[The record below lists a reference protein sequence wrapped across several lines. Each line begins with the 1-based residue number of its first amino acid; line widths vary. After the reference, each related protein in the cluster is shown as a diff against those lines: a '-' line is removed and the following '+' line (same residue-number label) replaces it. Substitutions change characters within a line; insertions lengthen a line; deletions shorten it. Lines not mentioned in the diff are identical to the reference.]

1 MSIRQTVSKNTQYST
16 IYRQNCG
23 FVCIFKTKYSK
34 HCFRR
39 ALCFNYDVFLLR
51 KILIT
56 MKSILKE
63 ETLEALSKM
72 GKPALGTTAF
82 LGFCYVTWKFF
93 DSLKDWL

>member
-1 MSIRQTVSKNTQYST
+1 
-16 IYRQNCG
+16 
-23 FVCIFKTKYSK
+23 
-34 HCFRR
+34 
-39 ALCFNYDVFLLR
+39 
-51 KILIT
+51 